1 MKITSEIPLRRFRF
15 WDEASDNAEEL
26 TPAQLDEVES
36 QLEELYPDGI
46 DEEELNDFFHYE
58 FDTIKDWLGI
68 YDDEDEDEEEDE
80 DF

>member
-1 MKITSEIPLRRFRF
+1 MKIVSETPLWRFKF
-15 WDEASDNAEEL
+15 WSGGKLNAEEL

-46 DEEELNDFFHYE
+46 DETELNDFFWFE

-68 YDDEDEDEEEDE
+68 YDDEDEDI
-80 DF
+80 

>member
-1 MKITSEIPLRRFRF
+1 MKILSETPLRKFRF
-15 WDEASDNAEEL
+15 WSQAKLNAEEL

-46 DEEELNDFFHYE
+46 DETELNDFFWFE

-68 YDDEDEDEEEDE
+68 YDDEDEDI
-80 DF
+80 

>member
-1 MKITSEIPLRRFRF
+1 MKIISETPLRRFRF
-15 WDEASDNAEEL
+15 WSGGQENAEEL

-46 DEEELNDFFHYE
+46 DETELNDFFWFE

-68 YDDEDEDEEEDE
+68 YDDDDDDEDE

>member
-1 MKITSEIPLRRFRF
+1 MKIVSETPLRRFRF
-15 WDEASDNAEEL
+15 WSQAKENAEEL

-36 QLEELYPDGI
+36 QLEELYPNGI
-46 DEEELNDFFHYE
+46 EETELNDFFWFE

-68 YDDEDEDEEEDE
+68 YDDEYEDEDE

>member
-1 MKITSEIPLRRFRF
+1 MKITSEIPLWRFKF
-15 WDEASDNAEEL
+15 WSGGKLNAEEL

-46 DEEELNDFFHYE
+46 DATELNDFFWFE

-68 YDDEDEDEEEDE
+68 YDDEDEDI
-80 DF
+80 